1 VAINIQEQQQQ
12 IYKLEAELANLKKEK
27 SRLENLSKGGLVK
40 KPDLFS
46 IQGQQLLADIATYTT
61 QITEKENQ
69 LKALNKTLKQA
80 KTEISSVP
88 EVGTAEELRLAA
100 LAGFQPNQIQEYRNY
115 LAKVA
120 KDKKDKKAAKEAV
133 EKGEVQSQELTA
145 ELANAGKVLAQDLG
159 EQERIDLATQLNK
172 VYGLNLPLNGKY
184 SPALKSAYIK
194 MLADKFERSL
204 DEGKTLSVQDFLTI
218 GTLEGTYREA
228 GAGAGGPEVSVL
240 ISSPTQAAS
249 YIQSTFKTV
258 LNREA
263 TADEVDTLSKALK
276 KAEKSAGR
284 RSVKV
289 GGRTEYTSDLDR
301 VQFLTEE
308 IKKIKDPKTG
318 KSEFETKRGEK
329 ESITSQDLAS
339 VARLNGINLNQD
351 QLNSYLTD
359 VRNGKDINVI
369 KNDIRYMAGL
379 GRPDSVKK
387 LLAEGTNLDT
397 IYSPYKK
404 TMATLLELDPN
415 SIDINDTT
423 LQGAIT
429 DRELPIYEFRR
440 LLKKDPRWQYTNNA
454 REEVSNKVLRVLR
467 DFGFQG

>member
-1 VAINIQEQQQQ
+1 MAINIQEQQQQ
-12 IYKLEAELANLKKEK
+12 IYKLEAELANLRKEK
-27 SRLENLSKGGLVK
+27 SRLENASKGGLVK

-46 IQGQQLLADIATYTT
+46 IQGRQLLADIATYTT

-69 LKALNKTLKQA
+69 LKTLKQTLKQA
-80 KTEISSVP
+80 KAEVSSVP

-100 LAGFQPNQIQEYRNY
+100 LAGFQPNQIQEYRDY
-115 LAKVA
+115 LAKIA
-120 KDKKDKKAAKEAV
+120 KDKKDKKAAQKAV

-145 ELANAGKVLAQDLG
+145 ELADAGKVLAQDLG

-184 SPALKSAYIK
+184 SPALKSAYVK

-218 GTLEGTYREA
+218 GTLEGTYRE
-228 GAGAGGPEVSVL
+228 AGAGGPEVSVL

-263 TADEVDTLSKALK
+263 TADEVATLSKALK

-329 ESITSQDLAS
+329 ESLTSQDLLS
-339 VARLNGINLNQD
+339 VARANGIDLGQD
-351 QLNSYLTD
+351 QLNSYLTSI
-359 VRNGKDINVI
+359 RNGKDINVV
-369 KNDIRYMAGL
+369 KNDIRAAAGL
-379 GRPDSVKK
+379 GRPDNIKK
-387 LLAEGTNLDT
+387 LLAEGTDLET
-397 IYSPYKK
+397 IYAPYKR
-404 TMATLLELDPN
+404 TMATILELDPA
-415 SIDINDTT
+415 SIDINDST
-423 LQGAIT
+423 LQTAIG
-429 DRELPIYEFRR
+429 DKELPIYEFRK
-440 LLKKDPRWQYTNNA
+440 LLKKDARWQYTNNA
-454 REEVSNKVLRVLR
+454 KEEVSNKVLRVLR